1 MKFLNIERAFTTIS
15 AVISEKF
22 EPDIPN
28 SFGEIFL
35 KNPRIYKECMS
46 SLTFFLPVILQFLI
60 AAIFFVTDCKERKLA
75 QTA

>member
-15 AVISEKF
+15 AVISENLSPIYPIVSEKF
-22 EPDIPN
+22 
-28 SFGEIFL
+28 FL

-60 AAIFFVTDCKERKLA
+60 AVIFFVTDCKERKLA